1 MREAPDRLRVAVVV
15 SQLGFGGAERQ
26 TLDLLGQ
33 LRGTPWAPVG
43 VICLSSNVGR
53 HGDAVRALGY
63 SLAVVP
69 RTSGFDVGRIV
80 ALRRQLRQQ
89 AVDVIHAVN
98 WFASGYAVLA
108 KPRGAR
114 VISSI
119 RNSHL
124 PAGALRRMALTRLVR
139 RSDGVLVNSERGRQ
153 LVMDACRVPA
163 ARITLAPNGID
174 VDRLRASAVPGALR
188 RELRI
193 PAEAP
198 VVLYVG
204 RNARV
209 KNIPRLLDVV
219 RSLLQ
224 AHADVRIVLAG
235 DGLDPISWR
244 AHRYESEERLFCL
257 GPRADVP
264 TLLRD
269 ATVLVLT
276 SDSEG
281 MPNVVLEALA
291 SGVPVVA
298 TDVGDLAH
306 MLPRSCGAL
315 VSPDVGQLTAA
326 LLHVIADAPTF
337 RRAAEQHAAC
347 LAETHSPRAMA
358 NRTVDLWKV
367 VMRGGYQPK
376 AELLPEPL
384 DPVC

>member
-1 MREAPDRLRVAVVV
+1 MSEVEDRMRVVIVV

-69 RTSGFDVGRIV
+69 RVSGFDVGRIV

-163 ARITLAPNGID
+163 ARIALAPNGID
-174 VDRLRASAVPGALR
+174 VDRLQSAVPGAVR
-188 RELRI
+188 RELGI
-193 PAEAP
+193 PAAAP
-198 VVLYVG
+198 VVSMSG

-209 KNIPRLLDVV
+209 KNIPRLLGVV
-219 RSLLQ
+219 PRCCSRAQ
-224 AHADVRIVLAG
+224 MSGSCWPATGSA
-235 DGLDPISWR
+235 PTWWR
-244 AHRYESEERLFCL
+244 AHRW
-257 GPRADVP
+257 PRKGVCSVWV
-264 TLLRD
+264 RG
-269 ATVLVLT
+269 ATCRRC
-276 SDSEG
+276 SA
-281 MPNVVLEALA
+281 MPPC
-291 SGVPVVA
+291 S
-298 TDVGDLAH
+298 
-306 MLPRSCGAL
+306 S
-315 VSPDVGQLTAA
+315 
-326 LLHVIADAPTF
+326 
-337 RRAAEQHAAC
+337 
-347 LAETHSPRAMA
+347 
-358 NRTVDLWKV
+358 
-367 VMRGGYQPK
+367 
-376 AELLPEPL
+376 
-384 DPVC
+384 

>member
-1 MREAPDRLRVAVVV
+1 MPRV
-15 SQLGFGGAERQ
+15 
-26 TLDLLGQ
+26 
-33 LRGTPWAPVG
+33 
-43 VICLSSNVGR
+43 
-53 HGDAVRALGY
+53 
-63 SLAVVP
+63 
-69 RTSGFDVGRIV
+69 SGFDVGRIV

-139 RSDGVLVNSERGRQ
+139 RSDAVLVNSERGRQ

-235 DGLDPISWR
+235 DGLDRNLVAGTS
-244 AHRYESEERLFCL
+244 HESEERLFCL

-298 TDVGDLAH
+298 TDVGDLAQH
-306 MLPRSCGAL
+306 AAAELRGTR
-315 VSPDVGQLTAA
+315 LTR
-326 LLHVIADAPTF
+326 
-337 RRAAEQHAAC
+337 RRAADGRPSA
-347 LAETHSPRAMA
+347 RD
-358 NRTVDLWKV
+358 R
-367 VMRGGYQPK
+367 
-376 AELLPEPL
+376 
-384 DPVC
+384 